1 MTPPD
6 KSFSDD
12 IDLVRVQQEPPE
24 LADSTVPPAA
34 YVVPPSRPER
44 CHYMQAALVTGLFAC
59 GGFICS
65 ILLVDGSDE
74 FLRPLCWP
82 RKSYSSPALATPLKP
97 VTAPIVPQ
105 SGTFKLNGEKKMRHY
120 KIAALAIAN
129 RRPRL
134 SRSQL
139 QLRNLDCVADRF
151 RDEAGEFR
159 RKFL

>member
-24 LADSTVPPAA
+24 LEDSTVPPAA

-44 CHYMQAALVTGLFAC
+44 CHSMQAALVTGLFAC

-65 ILLVDGSDE
+65 ILLVDGSDD

-82 RKSYSSPALATPLKP
+82 RKSFSSPALATPLKP

-105 SGTFKLNGEKKMRHY
+105 SGTFKLNGEKKN
-120 KIAALAIAN
+120 AALQD
-129 RRPRL
+129 RR
-134 SRSQL
+134 
-139 QLRNLDCVADRF
+139 VGDRKPSTSSVSL
-151 RDEAGEFR
+151 AAAA
-159 RKFL
+159 

>member
-1 MTPPD
+1 
-6 KSFSDD
+6 
-12 IDLVRVQQEPPE
+12 
-24 LADSTVPPAA
+24 
-34 YVVPPSRPER
+34 
-44 CHYMQAALVTGLFAC
+44 
-59 GGFICS
+59 
-65 ILLVDGSDE
+65 
-74 FLRPLCWP
+74 
-82 RKSYSSPALATPLKP
+82 
-97 VTAPIVPQ
+97 
-105 SGTFKLNGEKKMRHY
+105 MRHY